1 MGADTNPVK
10 CPGKNCTANTLD
22 LMLDDMDRAVLDY
35 ERAWANQSGPK
46 DRSIEMDLG
55 LTAEA
60 YYSRLRTLILDGP
73 ATTYDPLTVLRLRR
87 IIEPLSPAKA
97 VG

>member
-1 MGADTNPVK
+1 MADPTNRSK
-10 CPGKNCTANTLD
+10 CTGKNLTGNTLD
-22 LMLDDMDRAVLDY
+22 SMLDDMDRAVLDY

-60 YYSRLRTLILDGP
+60 YYSRLRTLILDRR
-73 ATTYDPLTVLRLRR
+73 AATYDPLTVLRLRR
-87 IIEPLSPAKA
+87 IIDPLSPAEA

>member
-1 MGADTNPVK
+1 
-10 CPGKNCTANTLD
+10 
-22 LMLDDMDRAVLDY
+22 MLDDMDRAVLDY
-35 ERAWANQSGPK
+35 ERAWANQTGPK

-60 YYSRLRTLILDGP
+60 YYSRLRRLITDSR
-73 ATTYDPLTVLRLRR
+73 ATTYDPMTVGRLRR
-87 IIEPLSPAKA
+87 IVEPTRPAEA

>member
-1 MGADTNPVK
+1 MTNMAK
-10 CPGKNCTANTLD
+10 CTGKNLTGNTLD
-22 LMLDDMDRAVLDY
+22 PMLDHMDRAVLDY

-55 LTAEA
+55 LTSEA
-60 YYSRLRTLILDGP
+60 YYSRLRTLIFDSR

-87 IIEPLSPAKA
+87 IIDPLSPAEA

>member
-1 MGADTNPVK
+1 
-10 CPGKNCTANTLD
+10 
-22 LMLDDMDRAVLDY
+22 
-35 ERAWANQSGPK
+35 
-46 DRSIEMDLG
+46 MDLG

-60 YYSRLRTLILDGP
+60 YYTRLRTLILDGP

-87 IIEPLSPAKA
+87 IIDPLSPAEV